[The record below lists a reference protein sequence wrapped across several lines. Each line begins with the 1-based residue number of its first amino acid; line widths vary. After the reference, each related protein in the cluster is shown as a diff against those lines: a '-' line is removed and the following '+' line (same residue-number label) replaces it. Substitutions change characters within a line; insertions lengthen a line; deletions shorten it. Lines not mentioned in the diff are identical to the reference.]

1 MTLFSLISV
10 LISLAAVASY
20 LNYRYIRLPTTI
32 GVMLVALV
40 GSLIIIVAG
49 PYAGGFRDHAS
60 AMMSQI
66 DFEKTVLH
74 GLLAFLLFAGAIHVD
89 FDDLTREW
97 PVISLLAVVGTLLS
111 TAIVGVLTWLDAR
124 LAGHRNTIHRCD
136 ALRRTDFAD

>member
-49 PYAGGFRDHAS
+49 PYADGFRDRAS
-60 AMMSQI
+60 GMMSQI

-111 TAIVGVLTWLDAR
+111 TAIVGVLTWLMLGWLR
-124 LAGHRNTIHRCD
+124 IEVPFIERCCLAH
-136 ALRRTDFAD
+136 